1 MNRAKLLVGTVFI
14 LLSVATSAQDK
25 YSKVKI
31 HIPSSQERSSLI
43 KNLQL
48 DHFTTEGTSI
58 ICEIGQDEMNKLK
71 ASSLNFEVLVDD
83 LVSNL
88 TEVNKQYDRL
98 QKNGP
103 TSLSTQ
109 MAFDSPCST
118 VADLIKKPAA
128 FTTAGLMGGYYN
140 FAEMVVAMDNLAAA
154 YPSIVQKFSLG
165 KSVENR
171 DIWCI
176 KISDNVATDEIEPE
190 VFYSGLQ
197 HAREAITGTSL
208 IFFMQYLT
216 ENYASDTKVQSII
229 NNREIFIVPC
239 VNPDGYVQNQTSNP
253 TGGGLWRKNK
263 SGVDGTDLNRNYSVD
278 WGRSGGGSSD
288 PYNDTYW
295 GTAAFSEP
303 ETQAM
308 RSFITSRNFVIAI
321 DQHCYGP
328 YYSLPFGF
336 STPYTLS
343 TADQNFYSYIPAL
356 MGKYNCH
363 RAGNSVQTV
372 GYEVAGGIKDYFVLG
387 DIGVGSKAKVLGMT
401 GEAGGGGFWA
411 PKSQIISLS
420 QGLCFQNLQLAT
432 AAGSYADLQDVTDID
447 FSTTSGSFS
456 HMLRR
461 VGIANNPVTVT
472 MLPIENIQTVGA
484 PVVTSLNTYYETFT
498 GSISY
503 TLRPS
508 IANGQRIKFAWKVET
523 GGITT
528 YDTIVKFYNPNL
540 LLNDNME
547 GALSDNWSV
556 PSGGGAGNKW
566 GFITGTSYGGSQSL
580 TESVSGDYS
589 ASAIRYVDYKNIH
602 LISAGLR
609 VHSFLF
615 G

>member
-1 MNRAKLLVGTVFI
+1 
-14 LLSVATSAQDK
+14 
-25 YSKVKI
+25 
-31 HIPSSQERSSLI
+31 
-43 KNLQL
+43 
-48 DHFTTEGTSI
+48 
-58 ICEIGQDEMNKLK
+58 
-71 ASSLNFEVLVDD
+71 
-83 LVSNL
+83 
-88 TEVNKQYDRL
+88 
-98 QKNGP
+98 
-103 TSLSTQ
+103 
-109 MAFDSPCST
+109 
-118 VADLIKKPAA
+118 
-128 FTTAGLMGGYYN
+128 MGGYYN
-140 FAEMVVAMDNLAAA
+140 FAEMVVAMDNLVAA
-154 YPSIVQKFSLG
+154 YPSVVRKFSLG

-176 KISDNVATDEIEPE
+176 KISDNVAMDESEPE

-308 RSFITSRNFVIAI
+308 KSFITSRNFVIAI

-336 STPYTLS
+336 STPYILS

-363 RAGNSVQTV
+363 RAGNSPQTV

-387 DIGVGSKAKVLGMT
+387 DNGVGSKAKVLGMT

-411 PKSQIISLS
+411 PKSQIISVC

-432 AAGSYADLQDVTDID
+432 AAGSYADLQDVSDID
-447 FSTTSGSFS
+447 VSSTSGDFS
-456 HMLRR
+456 YLLRR
-461 VGIANNPVTVT
+461 VGIANDPVTVT
-472 MLPIENIQTVGA
+472 MLPIENIQTAGA
-484 PVVTSLNTYYETFT
+484 AVVTSLNTYYETFA

-503 TLRPS
+503 ILPPS
-508 IANGQRIKFAWKVET
+508 ITNGKRIRFAWKVET
-523 GGITT
+523 GGLTT
-528 YDTIVKFYNPNL
+528 YDTVVKFYNSNL

-547 GALSDNWSV
+547 GALGDNWSV
-556 PSGGGAGNKW
+556 PSGGGASNNGV
-566 GFITGTSYGGSQSL
+566 L
-580 TESVSGDYS
+580 
-589 ASAIRYVDYKNIH
+589 
-602 LISAGLR
+602 
-609 VHSFLF
+609 
-615 G
+615 